1 MPPTTRP
8 TTRRAMLRAPLVAL
22 VLAMPVAAHGQE
34 AALPVPVAAA
44 EPPPLPALIVSVP
57 IMALSSNGLA
67 LQAER
72 PLFPHGSAVAALGWR
87 DGADGTYDAN
97 TFALGGELRFWLKRQ
112 PRGLFAGPRIE
123 SAIVHVRR
131 DGEGLGTAVEVTE
144 GLILGYRLVVL
155 DRVEL
160 SMLLGYGLRHDLPT
174 KGIPAS
180 TRATP
185 LLGFTAGW
193 VFE

>member
-1 MPPTTRP
+1 MWPAMRP
-8 TTRRAMLRAPLVAL
+8 ATLRAAL
-22 VLAMPVAAHGQE
+22 LALALAAPTAAHAQQPTV
-34 AALPVPVAAA
+34 PVPVVAA

-72 PLFPHGSAVAALGWR
+72 PLFAHGSAVVALGWR

-97 TFALGGELRFWLKRQ
+97 TFALGGELRLWLSRR

-131 DGEGLGTAVEVTE
+131 DGDGLGTAVEITE
-144 GLILGYRLVVL
+144 GLILGYRVVVL

-160 SMLLGYGLRHDLPT
+160 SALLGYGLRHDLPT

-185 LLGFTAGW
+185 LLGITAGW
-193 VFE
+193 VFD